1 MIGVIIVELLDA
13 RNDFIFKKIFGSENN
28 KDVLLAFLN
37 STFMEAGEPPLTE
50 IVLMNPYTDKDA
62 PADKQSILDIKAK
75 TAEGKRIN
83 IEMQLFNP
91 YNMEKRTLF
100 YWSEMY
106 YHQIQKGDDYSQLK
120 KCVTINILNYSCL
133 PNDRHHNVFHLRE
146 DHTGIQLNNDLEIHV
161 MELTKLEEQ
170 AVPLTGGLINWLLF
184 LKGVEQPNW
193 EVLTMNEPMLKKA
206 MDTLEFLSQDAATRM
221 EYDARMKY
229 LRDEASRM
237 NGAKAEGRAEGR
249 AEGERNK
256 AEAMVREL
264 LALGV
269 ETSII
274 VRASGLSEQEVLS
287 LKTQMGRH

>member
-1 MIGVIIVELLDA
+1 
-13 RNDFIFKKIFGSENN
+13 
-28 KDVLLAFLN
+28 
-37 STFMEAGEPPLTE
+37 
-50 IVLMNPYTDKDA
+50 
-62 PADKQSILDIKAK
+62 
-75 TAEGKRIN
+75 
-83 IEMQLFNP
+83 
-91 YNMEKRTLF
+91 
-100 YWSEMY
+100 
-106 YHQIQKGDDYSQLK
+106 
-120 KCVTINILNYSCL
+120 
-133 PNDRHHNVFHLRE
+133 
-146 DHTGIQLNNDLEIHV
+146 
-161 MELTKLEEQ
+161 
-170 AVPLTGGLINWLLF
+170 
-184 LKGVEQPNW
+184 
-193 EVLTMNEPMLKKA
+193 

-287 LKTQMGRH
+287 LKSQMGRH